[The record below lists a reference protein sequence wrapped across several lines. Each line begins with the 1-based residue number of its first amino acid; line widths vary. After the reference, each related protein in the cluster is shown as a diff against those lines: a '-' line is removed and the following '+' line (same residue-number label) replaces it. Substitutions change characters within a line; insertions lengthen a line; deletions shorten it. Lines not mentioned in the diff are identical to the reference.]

1 MRVNKIS
8 HETVLWYNWF
18 MQTNSLLF
26 ARSTA
31 FATFPDTTDLARSFL
46 RDTYTDINGDL
57 HLRHWRRRW
66 YRYGDG
72 CYLALD
78 QDGLEVSMRLHVQRT
93 YEQKS
98 QNHHCAMPEVTKT
111 LVANALDALRAEV
124 FIPTEMNHPA
134 WLQGQTPPGEVLH
147 VADRLVE
154 LPSASGEGA
163 SHAHTPHFFS
173 VNMLPGRF
181 DETLPDPPLFA
192 KFLDETFEG
201 DQERIRFV
209 QEWMG
214 YLLVPDTS
222 RQQMLIMLGE
232 GRNGKSVLLDV
243 ISDMLGHRNVSNVPL
258 DNLASR
264 FGLGST
270 ENKLVNICADVGN
283 ARRIDEGVLK
293 QFVGGDMMEVEEKYQ
308 APRSF
313 RPTARVMASANT
325 LPSFKD
331 SSFGFWRRILV
342 LPFNRQVPDSQVDRN
357 LTKKLLAERDSI
369 LLFAFLGLLRL
380 RSTGDF
386 TSSRK
391 MAEAVKK
398 YQKQSSPVQEFLSQ
412 CYAEG
417 SGAVLKDS
425 IYQEYVRWN
434 ASQGNTAALNQS
446 QLGIE
451 VKRAFP
457 NVADGREPVAPR
469 RYSYE
474 GLLKKAPALGEPTLG
489 SRGLEQ
495 TLEVA

>member
-1 MRVNKIS
+1 M
-8 HETVLWYNWF
+8 T
-18 MQTNSLLF
+18 QTILTF

-31 FATFPDTTDLARSFL
+31 CASFPDTTDLARSFL
-46 RDTYTDINGDL
+46 RDNYTDINGDL

-66 YRYGDG
+66 YRYGNG

-78 QDGLEVSMRLHVQRT
+78 QDGLEVSMRLHVQMT
-93 YEQKS
+93 YEQKF
-98 QNHHCAMPEVTKT
+98 QNHHGAMPEVTKT
-111 LVANALDALRAEV
+111 LVANALDALRAEA

-147 VADRLVE
+147 VADGLVE
-154 LPSASGEGA
+154 LPSTPGGQGDNY
-163 SHAHTPHFFS
+163 AHTPHFFS

-181 DETLPDPPLFA
+181 DPTLPDPPLFA

-293 QFVGGDMMEVEEKYQ
+293 QFVGGDMMELEEKYQ

-369 LLFAFLGLLRL
+369 LLFAFHGLLRL

-391 MAEAVKK
+391 MDEEVKN

-412 CYAEG
+412 FYAEG

-446 QLGIE
+446 QFGIE

-457 NVADGREPVAPR
+457 NVAEGRQSAAPR
-469 RYSYE
+469 RYLYE

-489 SRGLEQ
+489 LRGLEQ
-495 TLEVA
+495 TLEAA